1 MFLRPVRAHIGLV
14 EISCADLP
22 PRCFLTGGCDG
33 YAKIW
38 KFQSAKPTPGR
49 EPLASWNG
57 KEQLDSIRR
66 YGRDDM
72 GCHGFMMF
80 YGPALFETPASP
92 CSSMQHCALRS
103 LFGCVL
109 AACSAQFGHRGH

>member
-1 MFLRPVRAHIGLV
+1 MSCGILDAEVKLLHQLQLRSNFLGVLEASMCAHWFSRN
-14 EISCADLP
+14 ISCADLP

-72 GCHGFMMF
+72 GCHM
-80 YGPALFETPASP
+80 
-92 CSSMQHCALRS
+92 
-103 LFGCVL
+103 VL
-109 AACSAQFGHRGH
+109 